1 MGYFLR
7 NSVTYSESFQNRLSV
22 LHSALGIPDDY
33 SNNCSLPLCKEPSE
47 LVDTEADFYGR
58 PQRLTPDSFASWTAM
73 KQAASEAGV
82 TIFLIS
88 AYRDIQYQHDVIA
101 RKLEEGREI
110 TEILKANAA
119 PGYSEHHTGRAVDI
133 GTPGCDALIEGFEN
147 TKAFQWLK
155 TNGNKYGFFMSF
167 PRNNSQGINYEPW
180 HWCFRSSDE

>member
-1 MGYFLR
+1 
-7 NSVTYSESFQNRLSV
+7 
-22 LHSALGIPDDY
+22 
-33 SNNCSLPLCKEPSE
+33 
-47 LVDTEADFYGR
+47 
-58 PQRLTPDSFASWTAM
+58 M
-73 KQAASEAGV
+73 KKAAAEAGV

-110 TEILKANAA
+110 AEILKANAA

-133 GTPGCDALIEGFEN
+133 GTPGCDALVEAFEN

-155 TNGNKYGFFMSF
+155 INGNKYGFFMSF

-180 HWCFRSSDE
+180 HWCFRSPDK

>member
-1 MGYFLR
+1 M
-7 NSVTYSESFQNRLSV
+7 NNSESLHNRLSA

-33 SNNCSLPLCKEPSE
+33 SNTCSLPLCEEPTE

-58 PQRLTPDSFASWTAM
+58 PQRLTPDSFDSWTAM
-73 KQAASEAGV
+73 KKAAAEAGV

-110 TEILKANAA
+110 AEILKANAA
-119 PGYSEHHTGRAVDI
+119 PGYSEHHTGSAVDI
-133 GTPGCDALIEGFEN
+133 GTPGCDALVEAFEN

-155 TNGNKYGFFMSF
+155 INGNKYGFFMSF

-180 HWCFRSSDE
+180 HWCFRSPDK